1 MNASLPH
8 PMVTPRAHRAPP
20 LPSAHVALGQGSRWR
35 WLFPSTHPRPLSSR
49 GLPSASS
56 PPHPGR
62 GFGQGL
68 LRLGGVLP
76 LPPPSLASLI
86 SSRGVSWLWPPPGL
100 LLTPLPCCTS
110 AATSASLPPET
121 ALISICQQ
129 LAEGQTDTRS
139 LPPYPFWPGT
149 DSPAS
154 HTSPP
159 IWDSWPG
166 FGVLSCPPLPWLRAR
181 CVCVGCGSAVL
192 VAWWVRGVCGRSDR
206 GIVRASL
213 QEMDRESV
221 QVYLCVSG
229 GSWATQAP
237 RVRNVS

>member
-1 MNASLPH
+1 MCAGVGSAQDRFLPGSGSGYRCSGCSHNKEKESFSRDGVTGEWGLDKSAEMNASLPH

-86 SSRGVSWLWPPPGL
+86 SSRGVSWLWPPSRAAPD
-100 LLTPLPCCTS
+100 S
-110 AATSASLPPET
+110 AALLHFCCYLRLPP
-121 ALISICQQ
+121 SRDC
-129 LAEGQTDTRS
+129 
-139 LPPYPFWPGT
+139 FNF
-149 DSPAS
+149 
-154 HTSPP
+154 H
-159 IWDSWPG
+159 
-166 FGVLSCPPLPWLRAR
+166 LSA
-181 CVCVGCGSAVL
+181 A
-192 VAWWVRGVCGRSDR
+192 CGRTD
-206 GIVRASL
+206 
-213 QEMDRESV
+213 
-221 QVYLCVSG
+221 
-229 GSWATQAP
+229 
-237 RVRNVS
+237 